1 MENIGF
7 KKKKKNFLSGF
18 TLIEV
23 LVAVGIFLMTII
35 ALSQIFVTV
44 IRSERVAYAL
54 LNNENN
60 IRNALESMARTI
72 RMGTNF
78 DLPDNSQLGFD
89 YNVNNDCLTSKNCD
103 HIIYYFRNNSL
114 EEYLSEKGSSVFS
127 SPSLSMIDPQIIIE
141 QGSFEQIGNPANEQP
156 TIIIRLKAKVTVRGV
171 DYYFNVQTAVTPRII
186 QPPT

>member
-1 MENIGF
+1 MKNISF
-7 KKKKKNFLSGF
+7 RKKKKNFLSGF
-18 TLIEV
+18 TLVEV

-54 LNNENN
+54 LNNEDN

-72 RMGTNF
+72 RMGTKF
-78 DLPDNSQLGFD
+78 TLTGSQLEFD
-89 YNVNNDCLTSKNCD
+89 YNVANECIINNNCD
-103 HIIYYFRNNSL
+103 HIIYHFDKGFL
-114 EEYLSEKGSSVFS
+114 KETLSEGGKAVFS
-127 SPSLSMIDPQIIIE
+127 DLPMIDPAITIE
-141 QGSFEQIGNPANEQP
+141 EGSFEQIGDPANEQP

-186 QPPT
+186 QSPT

>member
-1 MENIGF
+1 MKNIGF
-7 KKKKKNFLSGF
+7 KKKKKKFLSGF
-18 TLIEV
+18 TLVEV

-72 RMGTNF
+72 RMGTKF
-78 DLPDNSQLGFD
+78 TLTGSQLEFD
-89 YNVNNDCLTSKNCD
+89 YNVTNECLINNNCD